1 VSCAEQLR
9 LKGYSKGILLLKQTS
24 QQHDSVRI
32 GNMSCRV
39 YKSRAKNAQEA
50 HEAIRPTR
58 AELDPD
64 SLPPGLDPGKWGG
77 RVE

>member
-1 VSCAEQLR
+1 MRRAASPEGLQQRHFVAETNFSTARLR
-9 LKGYSKGILLLKQTS
+9 AHW
-24 QQHDSVRI
+24 QHVFH
-32 GNMSCRV
+32 RV

-58 AELDPD
+58 PDLDPD